1 MTPPAEIDLSLLP
14 QLRQTARERKLQF
27 IDFESPQYPAL
38 LKEIPSPPLM
48 LFYRGNLD
56 LLEEPLKLALVG
68 TRYPSSYGVF
78 ATQKLAQALSERGVC
93 VVSGLA
99 RGIDAAAHEAVLQ
112 NGGKTIGVLGQGF
125 GVDMPGFQKE
135 LFFKMLQKGLLL
147 SEYWPEQGPAV
158 WTYPKRNRIIAGLS
172 RGTVVMEGRFES
184 GAMITGKM
192 AVDFNREVFALPG
205 LIDNELTQGPHW
217 LIQNGAKLVHQP
229 SDIFEELGMKPTQT
243 SKIEN
248 PNIPENFKKVFLAI
262 GFEASNIEDLAS
274 ATKKS
279 MPELS
284 HQLLHLQLLGLIEE
298 LPGKNYRRVS

>member
-1 MTPPAEIDLSLLP
+1 VTPPAEIDLNLLP

-38 LKEIPSPPLM
+38 LKEIPSPPLL

-56 LLEEPLKLALVG
+56 LLAEPLKLAMVG
-68 TRYPSSYGVF
+68 TRYPTSYGIS
-78 ATQKLAQALSERGVC
+78 ATQKLAQALSDRGVC

-112 NGGKTIGVLGQGF
+112 NSGKTIGVLGQGF
-125 GVDMPGFQKE
+125 GVDMPQFQKE
-135 LFFKMLQKGLLL
+135 LFYKMLQKGLLL

-172 RGTVVMEGRFES
+172 RGTVVIEGRFES

-205 LIDNELTQGPHW
+205 LISNDLSEGPHW
-217 LIQNGAKLVHQP
+217 LIQTGAKLVHGP
-229 SDIFEELGMKPTQT
+229 SDIFEELGMRASQNT
-243 SKIEN
+243 KIEN
-248 PNIPENFKKVFLAI
+248 PNVPENFKKVFSAI
-262 GFEASNIEDLAS
+262 GFEASSIEDLAS
-274 ATKKS
+274 VTKKS

-298 LPGKNYRRVS
+298 LPGKNYRRLS